1 MEAQTQTQNASKAGA
16 AENVTRG
23 LAEWSAGFTSKA
35 TTASAD
41 TWARHALLDW
51 FAVTIAG
58 AKEPLAAILA
68 EEFKSSTSGPCTVIA
83 SNTKASLHDAA
94 LVNGAVSHAL
104 DYDDVNRLMHGHP
117 TAPVAGSVI
126 ALGEMMG
133 KSGRDVLTAFI
144 AGYEVECRLGD
155 MCGDGHYEHG
165 FHATG
170 TVGTFG
176 AAAGAANLLGL
187 DVDQTVM
194 ALGIAASEASG
205 LKINFGTMT
214 KPLHAGKASM
224 NGVIAARIAARGF
237 TARADAIEAPQGFL
251 QTQAPG
257 YTPAPI
263 RPDPRAPM
271 AVESNLFKYHAA
283 CYLTH
288 SPIEAIRELKRQHN
302 IGPDD
307 VKLMTVHIDPGH
319 LKVCC
324 IPEPKTGLEI
334 KFALRHLAGMA
345 LAGADTAALGTY
357 SDENALDPR
366 YIKIRDRVQLDPS
379 PREMRERHGADV
391 SIELNDGRRIKTSVN
406 VGVPAADVAAQAAKL
421 EAKFNSLVEPV
432 LGRARARTALDMIK
446 RFEQLPSLKGLM
458 EAVA

>member
-1 MEAQTQTQNASKAGA
+1 MEAQMHGSKPA
-16 AENVTRG
+16 AEAVTRG
-23 LAEWSAGFTSKA
+23 LADWSARFSMNA

-41 TWARHALLDW
+41 RWARHALLDW

-68 EEFKSSTSGPCTVIA
+68 DEFRSSTTGPCTIIA
-83 SNTKASLHDAA
+83 SDSKASLHDAA

-117 TAPVAGSVI
+117 TVPVAASVL

-170 TVGTFG
+170 TMGTFG

-187 DVDQTVM
+187 DADRTAM

-214 KPLHAGKASM
+214 KPLHAGKAAQ
-224 NGVIAARIAARGF
+224 NGLIAARIAARGF

-257 YTPAPI
+257 FKPEAM
-263 RPDPRAPM
+263 RPDPKAPL
-271 AVESNLFKYHAA
+271 AVEENLFKYHAA

-307 VKLMTVHIDPGH
+307 VKLMTLHIDPGH

-334 KFALRHLAGMA
+334 KFALPHLAGMA
-345 LAGADTAALGTY
+345 LAGADTSALGTY
-357 SDENALDPR
+357 SDENANDPK
-366 YIKIRDRVQLDPS
+366 YIAIRDRVKLAPE
-379 PREMRERHGADV
+379 PREGRARHGADV
-391 SIELNDGRRIKTSVN
+391 SMRLNDGREIRVSFN
-406 VGVPAADVAAQAAKL
+406 VGIPASDVDAQEQKL
-421 EAKFNSLVEPV
+421 VAKFNALAEPV
-432 LGRARARTALDMIK
+432 IGRAKTKTALDMIM
-446 RFEQLPSLKGLM
+446 RFEQLPSLKSLM
-458 EAVA
+458 ETVA

>member
-1 MEAQTQTQNASKAGA
+1 MEAQTQTSTPGA
-16 AENVTRG
+16 EAVTRG
-23 LAEWSAGFTSKA
+23 LANWSAGFGSNA
-35 TTASAD
+35 TTASAER
-41 TWARHALLDW
+41 WARHALLDW

-68 EEFKSSTSGPCTVIA
+68 EEFRSSTTGPCTIIA
-83 SNTKASLHDAA
+83 SDSKASVHDAA

-117 TAPVAGSVI
+117 TVPVAAAVI
-126 ALGEMMG
+126 ALGEMLG
-133 KSGRDVLTAFI
+133 KSGRDVLTAFV
-144 AGYEVECRLGD
+144 AGYEVECRLGE
-155 MCGDGHYEHG
+155 MLGDGHYEHG

-170 TVGTFG
+170 TMGTFG

-187 DVDQTVM
+187 DPERTAM

-214 KPLHAGKASM
+214 KPLHAGKAAQ
-224 NGVIAARIAARGF
+224 NGLIAARIAARGF
-237 TARADAIEAPQGFL
+237 TARDDAIEAPQGFL

-257 YTPAPI
+257 YKPSPV
-263 RPDPRAPM
+263 RPDSKAPL
-271 AVESNLFKYHAA
+271 AVEENLFKYHAA

-302 IGPDD
+302 IGPED
-307 VKLMTVHIDPGH
+307 VKLMTLHIDPGH

-334 KFALRHLAGMA
+334 KFALPHLAGMA
-345 LAGADTAALGTY
+345 LAGADTSALGTY
-357 SDENALDPR
+357 SDENANDPN
-366 YIKIRDRVQLDPS
+366 YIAIRERVKLAPE
-379 PREMRERHGADV
+379 PRDGRARHGADV
-391 SIELNDGRRIKTSVN
+391 SMKLNDGREIKISYN
-406 VGVPAADVAAQAAKL
+406 VGIPASDVDAQEQKL
-421 EAKFNSLVEPV
+421 VAKFNSLVEPV
-432 LGRARARTALDMIK
+432 IGRAKAKTALDMIM

>member
-1 MEAQTQTQNASKAGA
+1 MEARTQAAGA
-16 AENVTRG
+16 GAPDAAAVTCG
-23 LAEWSAGFTSKA
+23 LAAWSAAFSSRA

-41 TWARHALLDW
+41 RWARHALMDW

-68 EEFKSSTSGPCTVIA
+68 EEFKSSTTGPCTVIA
-83 SNTKASLHDAA
+83 MGTKASLHDAA

-117 TAPVAGSVI
+117 TVPVAGSVI

-133 KSGRDVLTAFI
+133 KSGREVMTAFI

-187 DVDQTVM
+187 DAEQTAM

-214 KPLHAGKASM
+214 KPLHAGKAAM

-257 YTPAPI
+257 FKPAPI

-334 KFALRHLAGMA
+334 KFALTHLAGMA

-357 SDENALDPR
+357 SDENANDPR
-366 YIKIRDRVQLDPS
+366 YIAIRQRVQLDPA
-379 PREMRERHGADV
+379 PRPPEERHGADV
-391 SIELNDGRRIKTSVN
+391 SVELVDGRKIRTSIN
-406 VGVPAADVAAQAAKL
+406 VGVPASDVDGQEAKI

-432 LGRARARTALDMIK
+432 LGRARTRTALDMIK

-458 EAVA
+458 DAVA

>member
-1 MEAQTQTQNASKAGA
+1 MEAQTRSSSTPGA
-16 AENVTRG
+16 EAVTRG
-23 LAEWSAGFTSKA
+23 LAGWSSGFSTTA
-35 TTASAD
+35 TTAAAD

-68 EEFKSSTSGPCTVIA
+68 EEFRSSTSGPCTVIA
-83 SNTKASLHDAA
+83 SGTKAALHDAA

-117 TAPVAGSVI
+117 TVPVAAAVL

-144 AGYEVECRLGD
+144 AGYEVECRLGN

-165 FHATG
+165 FHSTG
-170 TVGTFG
+170 TMGTFG

-187 DVDQTVM
+187 DAERTTM

-214 KPLHAGKASM
+214 KPLHAGKAAQ
-224 NGVIAARIAARGF
+224 NGLIAARIAARGF
-237 TARADAIEAPQGFL
+237 TARDDAIEAPQGFL

-257 YTPAPI
+257 FTPEPV
-263 RPDPRAPM
+263 RPDPKAPF
-271 AVESNLFKYHAA
+271 AVEENLFKYHAA

-307 VKLMTVHIDPGH
+307 VKLMTLHIDPGH

-324 IPEPKTGLEI
+324 IPDPKTGLEI
-334 KFALRHLAGMA
+334 KFALPHLAGMA
-345 LAGADTAALGTY
+345 LAGVDTAALGTY
-357 SDENALDPR
+357 SDENANDPR
-366 YIKIRDRVQLDPS
+366 YIAIRQRVKLAPE
-379 PREMRERHGADV
+379 PREGRARHGADV
-391 SIELNDGRRIKTSVN
+391 SMRLNDGREVRVSYN
-406 VGVPAADVAAQAAKL
+406 VGIPASDVAAQEQKL
-421 EAKFNSLVEPV
+421 VAKFNALVEPV
-432 LGRARARTALDMIK
+432 LGRAKAKTALDMIM
-446 RFEQLPSLKGLM
+446 RFEDLPSLKGLM

>member
-1 MEAQTQTQNASKAGA
+1 MEVQTQSTAKPGAEAITQ
-16 AENVTRG
+16 G
-23 LAEWSAGFTSKA
+23 LAGWSSAF
-35 TTASAD
+35 TTASATASAD
-41 TWARHALLDW
+41 QWARHALLDW

-58 AKEPLAAILA
+58 AREPLADILV
-68 EEFKSSTSGPCTVIA
+68 EEFKASASGPCTIVA
-83 SNTKASLHDAA
+83 RNTKASLHDAA
-94 LVNGAVSHAL
+94 LVNGTVSHAL

-117 TAPVAGSVI
+117 TVPVAAAVL
-126 ALGEMMG
+126 ALGEMLG

-144 AGYEVECRLGD
+144 AGYEVECRLGN

-170 TVGTFG
+170 TFGTFG
-176 AAAGAANLLGL
+176 TAAGAAHLLGR
-187 DVDQTVM
+187 DTGRTAM

-214 KPLHAGKASM
+214 KPLHAGKAAM
-224 NGVIAARIAARGF
+224 NGLIAARIAARGF

-257 YTPAPI
+257 FVAEAV
-263 RPDPRAPM
+263 RPDPKAPL
-271 AVESNLFKYHAA
+271 AVEENLFKYHAA

-307 VKLMTVHIDPGH
+307 VKLMTLHIDPGH

-334 KFALRHLAGMA
+334 KFALSHLAGMA
-345 LAGADTAALGTY
+345 LAGADTSALSTY
-357 SDENALDPR
+357 SDENANDPG
-366 YIKIRDRVQLDPS
+366 YIAIRQRVQLAPE
-379 PREMRERHGADV
+379 PREGRARHGADV
-391 SIELNDGRRIKTSVN
+391 SMELKDGRQVKVSFN
-406 VGVPAADVAAQAAKL
+406 VGIPASDVAAQEAKL
-421 EAKFNSLVEPV
+421 VAKFNSLAEPV
-432 LGRARARTALDMIK
+432 IGRAKTRTALDMIM
-446 RFEQLPSLKGLM
+446 RFDELPSLKGLM